1 MRYLYN
7 NNGVLIPKF
16 QNKADYGSN
25 IFVTNFGRLTLVGHH
40 SRPSVRPSVRQ
51 GFLKIGSLVSSD
63 FVHDNSWPWYL
74 VPNEARFLKK
84 KLAVRIWAQGA

>member
-25 IFVTNFGRLTLVGHH
+25 IFVANFGRLTLVGHH

-63 FVHDNSWPWYL
+63 FVHDNS
-74 VPNEARFLKK
+74 
-84 KLAVRIWAQGA
+84 

>member
-7 NNGVLIPKF
+7 NNGVLIQKF
-16 QNKADYGSN
+16 RNKADYGFN
-25 IFVTNFGRLTLVGHH
+25 IFVSNFGRLTLVGHD
-40 SRPSVRPSVRQ
+40 SRQSVRPSVRQ
-51 GFLKIGSLVSSD
+51 DFLKIGSLVSSD